1 LLGTTKHIVAP
12 NSKVFAEQIGQYI
25 DSKEKKRG
33 GKDKGKGKDKEPAKE
48 KPPAMSSLMALVK
61 KNAAAGNSRVQKDKE
76 SAQPKKKDQFDPDG
90 PAYWPLIR
98 QVRVRCQSEALR
110 TGAILV
116 DLPGVAGT
124 SLSLVTEHGRA

>member
-33 GKDKGKGKDKEPAKE
+33 GKDKGKGKDKELAKE
-48 KPPAMSSLMALVK
+48 KPPVMSSLMALVK

-124 SLSLVTEHGRA
+124 YLSPVTEPGRA